1 MNVKQVISTKFT
13 SQSSKHKHDYLR
25 TTPNTLLCK
34 QIKQDKN
41 NEWG

>member
-1 MNVKQVISTKFT
+1 MNVKQVLSTKFT

-41 NEWG
+41 NE